1 MASIGR
7 ITTKLL
13 GLGQMVKSSDQL
25 QTRLANVDA
34 RRLED
39 PKLAD
44 QLNDLIRLVKAV
56 ADGSYHGLSPWV
68 YLLVLGAI
76 VYLIS
81 PYELIDDHWPLVGW
95 LDDLMVVLL
104 VLKLLEPQV
113 NQFIKWEAQR

>member
-7 ITTKLL
+7 MTKKLL
-13 GLGQMVKSSDQL
+13 GLGQMVKASDQL
-25 QTRLANVDA
+25 QTRITKVDCD
-34 RRLED
+34 RLED

-44 QLNDLIRLVKAV
+44 QLRDLLRLVKAV
-56 ADGSYHGLSPWV
+56 GDGRYHGLSPWI
-68 YLLVLGAI
+68 YPLVLGAI

-113 NQFIKWEAQR
+113 SQFKQWEAQQ

>member
-1 MASIGR
+1 MASIKR

-13 GLGQMVKSSDQL
+13 GLGQMVKISDQL
-25 QTRLANVDA
+25 QTRLTSVEPN
-34 RRLED
+34 RLED
-39 PKLAD
+39 PKLTD
-44 QLNDLIRLVKAV
+44 QLKDLIRLVKAV
-56 ADGSYHGLSPWV
+56 ADGRYHDLSPWV

-113 NQFIKWEAQR
+113 NQFNKWEAQQ